1 MGSPWLQTL
10 ACARH
15 GGVSRRFSVLEVVGA
30 SWALPHLVPP
40 SQGRLPGLR
49 VKYVLLVWLGIF
61 VGSWMV
67 YVHYSSYSELCRGH
81 VCQVVIVSL
90 PGPRD
95 LTLVGVLRDLAGGGE
110 KAGRSREGNGRNWLL
125 HVLGVDINAEACVL

>member
-1 MGSPWLQTL
+1 MLPGLKGCERSKGHTWLWVK
-10 ACARH
+10 RVH
-15 GGVSRRFSVLEVVGA
+15 R
-30 SWALPHLVPP
+30 WAPPHPVPL

-90 PGPRD
+90 PGP
-95 LTLVGVLRDLAGGGE
+95 
-110 KAGRSREGNGRNWLL
+110 
-125 HVLGVDINAEACVL
+125 

>member
-1 MGSPWLQTL
+1 MESPWHVPDMWGVELDASQSWRWWVL
-10 ACARH
+10 AGLKGCESSKGCTCVCSGIHRQAP
-15 GGVSRRFSVLEVVGA
+15 
-30 SWALPHLVPP
+30 PHLVPS

-95 LTLVGVLRDLAGGGE
+95 LTLVGSLE
-110 KAGRSREGNGRNWLL
+110 FWWE
-125 HVLGVDINAEACVL
+125 VDE

>member
-1 MGSPWLQTL
+1 M
-10 ACARH
+10 
-15 GGVSRRFSVLEVVGA
+15 LEVMGA
-30 SWALPHLVPP
+30 SWVGCGRSKEVEAALGYGHSRATDGPLLTWSLPQ
-40 SQGRLPGLR
+40 QGRLPGLR

-90 PGPRD
+90 PGPGD
-95 LTLVGVLRDLAGGGE
+95 LTHLVGGGLGWGGVE
-110 KAGRSREGNGRNWLL
+110 GWRSGRKWGSCSCCMN
-125 HVLGVDINAEACVL
+125 LGWT